1 MAKHKET
8 ILNIDTNQ
16 CQLFSPLLQLHLL
29 HNGSSCATFPREF
42 VFTVVSVNRANWLR
56 IVEITMARTQNITF
70 YDDIDWQL
78 LWKNSRETKS
88 WKSKNAG
95 EWSQKSA
102 TFAQRTRHS
111 PYVRQF
117 LDIVAVDRETTLLDV
132 GCGPGTLAV
141 PFARNVSRVTA
152 IDYSKGMLDQLEAY
166 ARDEGVHNITTDQCA
181 WEDNWEE
188 KQIGRHDLVI
198 ASRSMTLEALEAGI
212 EKLQNH
218 AVSQLVSAER
228 IAPTPYDPDAF
239 AAIGRSFSSG
249 PDYIYTM
256 NMLHHLDI
264 HPRIDHIE
272 LTAEPFFKD
281 LDEAIQSYRWMF
293 RDLSEEEERK
303 LALFVSSR
311 IIRTGDD
318 GIVIRRN
325 YPQRWALLSWLKK
338 A

>member
-1 MAKHKET
+1 MAH
-8 ILNIDTNQ
+8 I
-16 CQLFSPLLQLHLL
+16 
-29 HNGSSCATFPREF
+29 
-42 VFTVVSVNRANWLR
+42 
-56 IVEITMARTQNITF
+56 QNITL

-95 EWSQKSA
+95 EWSKRSA
-102 TFAQRTRHS
+102 SFAQRTRHS

-117 LDIVAVDRETTLLDV
+117 LESVAVDRNTTLLDV

-141 PFARNVSRVTA
+141 PFAQKVSRVTA
-152 IDYSKGMLDQLEAY
+152 IDYSQGMLEQLEAY
-166 ARDEGVHNITTDQCA
+166 AREEGVENITTIKCA
-181 WEDNWEE
+181 WEDSWEE

-198 ASRSMTLEALEAGI
+198 ASRSMNIEDLAAGI
-212 EKLQNH
+212 EKLEKH
-218 AVSQLVSAER
+218 AVSQVVMAER

-264 HPRIDHIE
+264 HPRIEHIE
-272 LTAEPFFKD
+272 LTAEPCFEN
-281 LDEAIQSYRWMF
+281 LDAAVQSYRWMF

-303 LALFVSSR
+303 LTLFLSSR
-311 IIRTGDD
+311 IIKEDD
-318 GIVIRRN
+318 GGIIIKRN
-325 YPQRWALLSWLKK
+325 YPQRWALLSWAKK